1 MSCQCVIMS
10 PVESRGSSVLLW
22 SSAAHQIPLA
32 VNKPIGGG
40 TGKPDAMRLHGESDA
55 WKAELL
61 TQTTPSLCVL
71 AVKKSSVP
79 NLVYCL
85 SPKASSQQRLDK
97 HYKPGYNG
105 ASVNTRRPWI
115 SIKIPKQHFIGSRNC
130 FAWNRF
136 CLILAFNTLP
146 IAQTLI
152 SKRVGRLRI
161 LKVVIWLA
169 LCIHTLL
176 FSSSQTFEPWHKV
189 LF

>member
-1 MSCQCVIMS
+1 MS

-40 TGKPDAMRLHGESDA
+40 T
-55 WKAELL
+55 
-61 TQTTPSLCVL
+61 

-105 ASVNTRRPWI
+105 ASVNTRRP
-115 SIKIPKQHFIGSRNC
+115 
-130 FAWNRF
+130 
-136 CLILAFNTLP
+136 
-146 IAQTLI
+146 
-152 SKRVGRLRI
+152 
-161 LKVVIWLA
+161 
-169 LCIHTLL
+169 
-176 FSSSQTFEPWHKV
+176 
-189 LF
+189 